1 MGFVLQRDFPKYRN
15 ANELCRKLLRNWR
28 ELDEINF
35 PGCSAAQRRLIIVF
49 YDAFCLGTIE
59 INVST
64 ARFART
70 PMIRFYLKRL
80 VSTSRRCNILHAEN
94 TTVGGPSLTSIRS
107 SYLSFKLFSP
117 FLADNERELKVEIL
131 SHI

>member
-1 MGFVLQRDFPKYRN
+1 M
-15 ANELCRKLLRNWR
+15 LLNRQ
-28 ELDEINF
+28 ELDKINF
-35 PGCSAAQRRLIIVF
+35 PGCSAAQCRFVIVF

-64 ARFART
+64 ARFVPT

-80 VSTSRRCNILHAEN
+80 VSTCRRCNILCTEN
-94 TTVGGPSLTSIRS
+94 TTVGDPSLTSIRS

>member
-1 MGFVLQRDFPKYRN
+1 MSV
-15 ANELCRKLLRNWR
+15 LRNRR

-35 PGCSAAQRRLIIVF
+35 PSCSAAQCRLVIVF
-49 YDAFCLGTIE
+49 YDAFCLGTVE

-64 ARFART
+64 ARFAPT

-80 VSTSRRCNILHAEN
+80 VSTSRRCNILYTEN
-94 TTVGGPSLTSIRS
+94 TTFGRAFFTSIRS
-107 SYLSFKLFSP
+107 SYSSFKLFSP